1 MYAPKN
7 YRSTL
12 DFFTFVLFS
21 APDFPNPPTKHALVL
36 DEVMEGLDAGV
47 IGVASRVKN
56 PEALALFEK
65 CREEIKAT
73 HQFYKDGKIPEA
85 KRNIQAAEKLFK
97 QAAKLRSSKQTTALV
112 EDDGQ
117 PT

>member
-1 MYAPKN
+1 MYVPKN

-12 DFFTFVLFS
+12 DYFTFVLIK
-21 APDFPNPPTKHALVL
+21 APDFPNPPTKHALTL
-36 DEVMEGLDAGV
+36 DEVVGGLDAGIV
-47 IGVASRVKN
+47 GVASRVKN

-65 CREEIKAT
+65 CREEVKAT
-73 HQFYKDGKIPEA
+73 HQLYKEGKIPEA

-97 QAAKLRSSKQTTALV
+97 QAAKLRSSKSAESLV

-117 PT
+117 P